1 MIAHRAESI
10 ALCDRVLRFEAGR
23 CVDDTAAG
31 SAGPRIVAQQ

>member
-1 MIAHRAESI
+1 
-10 ALCDRVLRFEAGR
+10 VLRFEAGR